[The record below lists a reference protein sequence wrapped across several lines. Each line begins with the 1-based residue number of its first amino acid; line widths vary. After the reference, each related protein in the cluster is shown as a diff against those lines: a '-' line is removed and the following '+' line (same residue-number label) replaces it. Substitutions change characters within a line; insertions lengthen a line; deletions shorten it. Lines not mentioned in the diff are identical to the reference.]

1 MKDGRMERNVILGPT
16 TEKQRFIILDA
27 LRGLA
32 LLGICLANLPE
43 FALWTFLSGEEQ
55 AAMPTA
61 EADRVVRFL
70 QYFIVDAKFYS
81 IFSILFGIGF
91 SIILSHAEERGG
103 SGIRLFY
110 RRMLVLLGMALT
122 HLLLIWS
129 GDILSLYAVVGMMLP
144 LLRRLNDKRLLA
156 LAGGCI
162 LMPVVLDGW
171 QEWTGTDFAAPLE
184 AAWWAK
190 AHSYGITEENFATWL
205 RDADGYV
212 AVHQFLMQGA
222 IERMWEFVGGH
233 RLLKVLGLFLIG
245 YCIGRNRLY
254 ARLEEMHKGIKRVF
268 WIGASVGVLTS
279 VPYAM
284 SATGGHPWG
293 LTVHSLLYAVSAL
306 PMALAYMTGLC
317 LLMLRC
323 PHLLLFRMLAKPG
336 RMALTNYISQSLVGI
351 ILYYGIG
358 FGMGLDMGLWQ
369 VELTAIGIFLAQI
382 VCSHVWMKWFK
393 YGPLEWVW
401 RMLTYGRWLD
411 IRK

>member
-1 MKDGRMERNVILGPT
+1 M
-16 TEKQRFIILDA
+16 
-27 LRGLA
+27 
-32 LLGICLANLPE
+32 
-43 FALWTFLSGEEQ
+43 
-55 AAMPTA
+55 
-61 EADRVVRFL
+61 
-70 QYFIVDAKFYS
+70 
-81 IFSILFGIGF
+81 
-91 SIILSHAEERGG
+91 
-103 SGIRLFY
+103 
-110 RRMLVLLGMALT
+110 
-122 HLLLIWS
+122 
-129 GDILSLYAVVGMMLP
+129 
-144 LLRRLNDKRLLA
+144 
-156 LAGGCI
+156 
-162 LMPVVLDGW
+162 
-171 QEWTGTDFAAPLE
+171 
-184 AAWWAK
+184 
-190 AHSYGITEENFATWL
+190 
-205 RDADGYV
+205 
-212 AVHQFLMQGA
+212 
-222 IERMWEFVGGH
+222 
-233 RLLKVLGLFLIG
+233 LGLFLIG

-268 WIGASVGVLTS
+268 WIGLIVGIPTS
-279 VPYAM
+279 ILYAM

-323 PHLLLFRMLAKPG
+323 PHLLLFRLLAKPG

-358 FGMGLDMGLWQ
+358 FGMGLDMGWWQ